1 MSVAQKYKQPTQ
13 SLLQKSQFK
22 WGLAEISLSTNIQH
36 PILHRAC
43 TTAKTKMEPS
53 ARFVTVKERNLP
65 VNIPD
70 IFSLVIFKNK
80 IGKPNIFTF

>member
-1 MSVAQKYKQPTQ
+1 MNVAQKYKQPTP

-36 PILHRAC
+36 PLLYRAC
-43 TTAKTKMEPS
+43 MTAKTKMKPS
-53 ARFVTVKERNLP
+53 ARFVTAKERNLP
-65 VNIPD
+65 VDIPD
-70 IFSLVIFKNK
+70 IFLLVIFKNK